1 MQDLE
6 LDREA
11 TKDPSEAPH
20 ESVQARGRGGRVFLP
35 RGQTEQHR
43 RELTETDADGAQDV
57 SGVQRRGRH
66 AALSWAMRRR
76 VGSLYLSLGLA
87 LGCARATRAPA
98 APAVPGGPQ
107 PVHTGPP
114 MAIREVPDPAF
125 VDDARRSKISALLPA
140 IREAVAQIV
149 ATDELVGLAVGIV
162 VDGELVLGEGFGAR
176 HVDDGGAIDRRT
188 VFRIGSITKVFT
200 AITAL
205 RLAEQGLIDLDAPA
219 ADRLP
224 ELHTLV
230 YPTRDARR
238 LTVRDILSHTA
249 GLPRNPDLPPLGPGH
264 PPTRAELM
272 QAIDGLSLVR
282 APGVGHEYSNLGFV
296 LLGHIIAATSA
307 QPYHDAI
314 DEALL
319 DPLAMQSTV
328 WDLAAV
334 PAERLARGH
343 GLDGRRTVVT
353 TPTQHG
359 ALDAAGGLFSTVEDL
374 ARFVGSQLAAWPPRS
389 EQERAPL
396 RRSTLREAHALRT
409 FAGFRAGP
417 ESRDLAATGVEGGVA
432 GVGLG
437 WQVRHGCELPHVV
450 THNGATDGYHAT
462 VSVLPQAGVG
472 IIVLANAGWAD
483 TDRIA
488 EEIAGALER
497 GGALEPRAPRALPG
511 LTKFA
516 ARVIALLDRWDEQ
529 VFAEL
534 ATRGHARARLAAQM
548 RWLHEALGPC
558 ALGPLKRSTSAWSG
572 VYPVQCERGRGELTL
587 ALTTARVAKI
597 ATIQLGWIDG
607 APAPAVQEAAVAAA
621 PSAARDHLADDDLG
635 ARGHDRRALLN
646 RHDDLELCVRG
657 GGHQHPATAAL
668 GVLEKAGLGRRLPG
682 HRDPHHVALIGR
694 IDPRGRGQVDHLH
707 AEAADAGLV
716 DLHRD
721 LRLRRVGRRL
731 GVELVTRGAARPRH
745 QQGPTHR
752 REQTR
757 RETALHPPQHST
769 NGTTSRA
776 HGHVLSNRLR
786 SAAARQPRVSLHP
799 IERAPAPSCAA

>member
-1 MQDLE
+1 
-6 LDREA
+6 
-11 TKDPSEAPH
+11 
-20 ESVQARGRGGRVFLP
+20 
-35 RGQTEQHR
+35 
-43 RELTETDADGAQDV
+43 
-57 SGVQRRGRH
+57 
-66 AALSWAMRRR
+66 MRRR
-76 VGSLYLSLGLA
+76 VGSLYLSLGLT
-87 LGCARATRAPA
+87 LGCARATMAPA
-98 APAVPGGPQ
+98 APTAPVVPDGPQ
-107 PVHTGPP
+107 PVPVGPP
-114 MAIREVPDPAF
+114 KAIREVPDPAF

-140 IREAVAQIV
+140 IREAVAQVV

-176 HVDDGGAIDRRT
+176 HVDDGGAIDSRT

-200 AITAL
+200 AMTAL
-205 RLAEQGLIDLDAPA
+205 RLAEQGRIDLDAPA

-264 PPTRAELM
+264 APTRAELM

-296 LLGHIIAATSA
+296 LLGHVIAAATTK
-307 QPYHDAI
+307 PYHDAI
-314 DEALL
+314 DAAIL

-334 PAERLARGH
+334 PAERLAHGH
-343 GLDGRRTVVT
+343 GLDGERTVVT

-389 EQERAPL
+389 EHERAPL

-409 FAGFRAGP
+409 FTSFRARTAPSVRGP
-417 ESRDLAATGVEGGVA
+417 EPGDLAATGVEGGVA

-437 WQVRHGCELPHVV
+437 WQVRHGCELPHAV

-472 IIVLANAGWAD
+472 IIVLGNAGWAD

-488 EEIAGALER
+488 EQIAGVLER
-497 GGALEPRAPRALPG
+497 GGALEPRAPRALPE
-511 LTKFA
+511 LTRLA
-516 ARVIALLDRWDEQ
+516 ARVIALLENWDEQ
-529 VFAEL
+529 AFAEL
-534 ATRGHARARLAAQM
+534 ATRGHARGRLAAQM

-558 ALGPLKRSTSAWSG
+558 ALGPLRRSTSAWSG

-607 APAPAVQEAAVAAA
+607 APAPAVHQAAVAVAA
-621 PSAARDHLADDDLG
+621 LLETSGPVDAAKLRALFSRSLGRTAVEQQLTRVRHEHGTCRLG
-635 ARGHDRRALLN
+635 AALEVTGPLDATFMLTCERGKAKLTIGVDRDSPQLRSF
-646 RHDDLELCVRG
+646 RV
-657 GGHQHPATAAL
+657 QAL
-668 GVLEKAGLGRRLPG
+668 GA
-682 HRDPHHVALIGR
+682 
-694 IDPRGRGQVDHLH
+694 
-707 AEAADAGLV
+707 
-716 DLHRD
+716 
-721 LRLRRVGRRL
+721 
-731 GVELVTRGAARPRH
+731 
-745 QQGPTHR
+745 
-752 REQTR
+752 
-757 RETALHPPQHST
+757 PPC
-769 NGTTSRA
+769 R
-776 HGHVLSNRLR
+776 
-786 SAAARQPRVSLHP
+786 
-799 IERAPAPSCAA
+799 